1 MSASV
6 HGEKLL
12 TTLPICLESDQLFVF
27 NLSKLSWEFK
37 PFVVAVNSTF
47 FKSPAVSSGRVSST
61 PKHTSTATLLL
72 LLLMGKNTF
81 QHWAVWWP
89 ERAAKILPP
98 SCFFHQD
105 FTPRL
110 QQVLVPERFTIE
122 ACYTQLL
129 PGPDMASISS
139 EARSEIRPRR
149 MHSLIHLS
157 SPLSSIIHAQICAF
171 PHSQFAHSGTQGFVK
186 GVKFQLLP
194 QFLPKIEIQGN
205 NFYRKKSPRQF
216 F

>member
-1 MSASV
+1 MNICDLRNLSIYLYLSSLCCIVANKVDCMSASV

-81 QHWAVWWP
+81 QHWPVWWP

-98 SCFFHQD
+98 SCFFHQH

-129 PGPDMASISS
+129 PGAGYGINFLRSS
-139 EARSEIRPRR
+139 E
-149 MHSLIHLS
+149 
-157 SPLSSIIHAQICAF
+157 
-171 PHSQFAHSGTQGFVK
+171 
-186 GVKFQLLP
+186 
-194 QFLPKIEIQGN
+194 
-205 NFYRKKSPRQF
+205 
-216 F
+216 

>member
-61 PKHTSTATLLL
+61 LKHTSTATLLL

-98 SCFFHQD
+98 SCFFPPGFYSTIAASAGAREVHNRGVLHAAPARGRIWHQ
-105 FTPRL
+105 
-110 QQVLVPERFTIE
+110 
-122 ACYTQLL
+122 
-129 PGPDMASISS
+129 
-139 EARSEIRPRR
+139 
-149 MHSLIHLS
+149 
-157 SPLSSIIHAQICAF
+157 F
-171 PHSQFAHSGTQGFVK
+171 PPK
-186 GVKFQLLP
+186 LGVKSGRGGCIL
-194 QFLPKIEIQGN
+194 
-205 NFYRKKSPRQF
+205 
-216 F
+216 